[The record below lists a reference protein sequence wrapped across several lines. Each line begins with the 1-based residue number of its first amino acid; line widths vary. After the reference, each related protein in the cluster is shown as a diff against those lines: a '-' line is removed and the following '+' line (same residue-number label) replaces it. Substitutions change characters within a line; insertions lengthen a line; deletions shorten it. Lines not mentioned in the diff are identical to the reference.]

1 MQEVN
6 LLWCQFEKSFA
17 KSTTFMIK
25 LFLFGLLFNK
35 KKLQNFQ
42 SAYKTYSRSLLG
54 VPFAPNLA
62 T

>member
-6 LLWCQFEKSFA
+6 LLWYQFEKSFA

-35 KKLQNFQ
+35 KKIAEFPECLQDLF
-42 SAYKTYSRSLLG
+42 
-54 VPFAPNLA
+54 
-62 T
+62 